1 MTFRDFEIVP
11 KHTIYTTPIYD
22 NSVVLEAEYQCLQS
36 PTMAQIYWKTY
47 TQMFAALIF
56 GILLAVGHHM
66 FYSSLSGKPV
76 DTNSYQVLGAHF
88 ALSKQEVKIAI
99 GTLFAFLVKAALVLA
114 VAIAYTQVVWKAVKR
129 QETSLLT
136 VDTLFSI
143 LGNVSSFFCVAVWW
157 KYPLLLLLAITVW

>member
-1 MTFRDFEIVP
+1 
-11 KHTIYTTPIYD
+11 
-22 NSVVLEAEYQCLQS
+22 
-36 PTMAQIYWKTY
+36 
-47 TQMFAALIF
+47 MFTALIF

-66 FYSSLSGKPV
+66 FYSSLSGKPA
-76 DTNSYQVLGAHF
+76 DTDSYRILGGQF

-99 GTLFAFLVKAALVLA
+99 GTLFAFLVKAALALA

-143 LGNVSSFFCVAVWW
+143 LGNVSSFLSVSVWW
-157 KYPLLLLLAITVW
+157 KYPLLLLLAITVWYVSPARRSCLVDRFHATCLIYAG